1 MSRWKLSR
9 LCSGLLCAL
18 LIVAACAPPSTPAP
32 TQAPAKPADSTAAKP
47 AESKPAEA
55 AKPAA
60 PAAQPAATAAQKPA
74 EAAKPADSTAAKP
87 AAGGAPVKLSFIGV
101 ESDDQKFALS
111 AVLAEYQKTRP
122 EVTVEFEL
130 LPFPQLF
137 PKIQANAAAKA
148 PTDIILTDGPNLWSF
163 AYNGIIAPMDEWFD
177 KALIEKSWTPTSLA
191 TSSYRGK
198 FYAPPQ
204 MESCSI
210 MWFNKDMT
218 DKAGI
223 KPPDALA
230 QTWTMDQALEA
241 WQKTNNP
248 PQTYG
253 IRWGQGNTP
262 GQDYEAGLMRRAAG
276 KKDSKAYK
284 GIADD
289 GLTISGYF
297 DDPQAVMGMTFF
309 HELYQKHKVSA
320 VEGIPDAWVNQKA
333 AFFISP
339 DNALGTYKRLNATF
353 QYGVTGIPYFKDGAQ
368 ICHTDSWHYG
378 LGANSANKKEAAEFI
393 KFASGPVGSKIFYDR
408 FGQLPAHLDVLNTLP
423 DYQQNPRKL
432 LAEQFKAAGAPR
444 IQTVGFTEYNGLMI
458 ELVGNLVAGQNL
470 DVQQLA
476 TALAKRADGLTAKY
490 KDWQTKPM
498 P

>member
-1 MSRWKLSR
+1 MSGWQFSR
-9 LCSGLLCAL
+9 LCSGMLCAL
-18 LIVAACAPPSTPAP
+18 LIVAACAPAASPPPAA
-32 TQAPAKPADSTAAKP
+32 TQAPAKP

-60 PAAQPAATAAQKPA
+60 PAAAPAATTAQ
-74 EAAKPADSTAAKP
+74 KPADSTAAKP
-87 AAGGAPVKLSFIGV
+87 AEAAKPAAGGPTIKLTFLGNQ
-101 ESDDQKFALS
+101 SDDHQFALT
-111 AVLAEYQKTRP
+111 AVLKEYQKLRP
-122 EVTVEFEL
+122 DVDVEFEL
-130 LPFPQLF
+130 VPFAQLF

-177 KALIEKSWTPTSLA
+177 KAYIEKNWTPTSLA

-204 MESCSI
+204 MESCSV

-218 DKAGI
+218 DKAGV
-223 KPPDALA
+223 KPPDTLA
-230 QTWTMDQALEA
+230 QTWTMDQALDA
-241 WQKTNNP
+241 WQKTNDP

-262 GQDYEAGLMRRAAG
+262 GQDYEAGIMRRAAG
-276 KKDSKAYK
+276 KKDSNAYK

-289 GLTISGYF
+289 GLTITGYF

-309 HELYQKHKVSA
+309 HDLYQKHKVSA
-320 VEGIPDAWVNQKA
+320 VEGIPDAWVNQRA
-333 AFFISP
+333 AFFVSP
-339 DNALGTYKRLNATF
+339 DNAIGTYNRLNATF
-353 QYGVTGIPYFKDGAQ
+353 QYGVTGIPYFKDGTQ
-368 ICHTDSWHYG
+368 VCHTDSWHYG

-393 KFASGPVGSKIFYDR
+393 KFISGPVGSRIYYER
-408 FGQLPAHLDVLNTLP
+408 FGQLPAHVDLLNTLP

-432 LAEQFKAAGAPR
+432 LAEQFKAAGIPR

-470 DVQQLA
+470 NVQQLM
-476 TALAKRADGLTAKY
+476 TALARRSDGLTAKY
-490 KDWQTKPM
+490 KDWQTKP
-498 P
+498 

>member
-1 MSRWKLSR
+1 MSGVQLSR
-9 LCSGLLCAL
+9 LFSGILCAML
-18 LIVAACAPPSTPAP
+18 LVVACTPAAAPPA
-32 TQAPAKPADSTAAKP
+32 TQAPA
-47 AESKPAEA
+47 
-55 AKPAA
+55 
-60 PAAQPAATAAQKPA
+60 KPA
-74 EAAKPADSTAAKP
+74 EAAKPADAAKPAAPAAAAAATTAPAAAKPGEAAKP

-101 ESDDQKFALS
+101 ESDDQKFALN
-111 AVLAEYQKTRP
+111 AVLAEYKKQRP
-122 EVTVEFEL
+122 EIDVEFEL
-130 LPFPQLF
+130 LPFAQLF

-163 AYNGIIAPMDEWFD
+163 AYNGIIAPMDEWSD
-177 KALIEKSWTPTSLA
+177 TATTEKSWTPTSLA

-218 DKAGI
+218 DKAGL
-223 KPPDALA
+223 KPPDTLA
-230 QTWTMDQALEA
+230 QTWTMDQALDA

-248 PQTYG
+248 PQVYG
-253 IRWGQGNTP
+253 IRWGQGNAP

-297 DDPQAVMGMTFF
+297 DDPQAAMGMTFF

-393 KFASGPVGSKIFYDR
+393 KFISGPVGSKIFYDR
-408 FGQLPAHLDVLNTLP
+408 FGQLPAHLEVLNTLP

-432 LAEQFKAAGAPR
+432 LAEQFKAAGMPR

-458 ELVGNLVAGQNL
+458 ELVSNLVAGQNL
-470 DVQQLA
+470 DVQQLM
-476 TALAKRADGLTAKY
+476 TALAKRADSLTAKY

>member
-1 MSRWKLSR
+1 MTGWQFSR
-9 LCSGLLCAL
+9 LISGILCAL
-18 LIVAACAPPSTPAP
+18 LIVVACAPAAAPPA

-47 AESKPAEA
+47 AESKPVEA
-55 AKPAA
+55 AKPADAKPAA
-60 PAAQPAATAAQKPA
+60 PAAQPAATAPQ
-74 EAAKPADSTAAKP
+74 KPADSTAAKP
-87 AAGGAPVKLSFIGV
+87 AAGGATIKLSFIGV
-101 ESDDQKFALS
+101 QSDDQQFALT
-111 AVLAEYQKTRP
+111 AVLNEYKKQRP
-122 EVTVEFEL
+122 DVDVEFEL
-130 LPFPQLF
+130 LPFAQLF

-177 KALIEKSWTPTSLA
+177 KAYVEKNWTPTSLA
-191 TSSYRGK
+191 TSMYRGK

-204 MESCSI
+204 IESCSI

-223 KPPDALA
+223 KPPDTLA

-248 PQTYG
+248 PQVYG

-262 GQDYEAGLMRRAAG
+262 GQDYEAGIMRRAAG
-276 KKDSKAYK
+276 KKDSNAYK

-289 GLTISGYF
+289 GLTITGYF
-297 DDPQAVMGMTFF
+297 DDPQAVMGLTFF
-309 HELYQKHKVSA
+309 HDLYQKHKVSA
-320 VEGIPDAWVNQKA
+320 VEGIADAWVNQRA

-353 QYGVTGIPYFKDGAQ
+353 QYGVTGIPYFKDGTQ
-368 ICHTDSWHYG
+368 VCHTDSWHYG

-393 KFASGPVGSKIFYDR
+393 KFLSGPVGSKVFYDR
-408 FGQLPAHLDVLNTLP
+408 FGQLPAHVDLLNTLP

-432 LAEQFKAAGAPR
+432 LAEQFKAAGVPR

-470 DVQQLA
+470 NVQQLA
-476 TALAKRADGLTAKY
+476 TALARRADGLTAKY
-490 KDWQTKPM
+490 KDWQTKP
-498 P
+498 